1 MEPTRDSQGFLTKVQ
16 GRFAYGR
23 DESLTRW
30 NGQLW
35 LHIFDSSKCRQQ
47 NGSYDKTQ
55 RKSLSFRWS
64 DALTLK
70 DCLSELESYAPK
82 IEREQV
88 RIFLR
93 NSFEFH
99 F

>member
-23 DESLTRW
+23 DVSLTRW

-47 NGSYDKTQ
+47 DGSCDKTQ

-70 DCLSELESYAPK
+70 DCLTELESYAQQ

-88 RIFLR
+88 RF
-93 NSFEFH
+93 FFAT
-99 F
+99 